1 MALVLSAVLHRQVL
15 PLMARPL
22 RMDEM
27 GLHAASRDLE
37 ACRTASEAL
46 PDEEVVT
53 RVRAAGSG
61 AL

>member
-1 MALVLSAVLHRQVL
+1 
-15 PLMARPL
+15 
-22 RMDEM
+22 MDEM

-37 ACRTASEAL
+37 ASRTSSEAL